1 MPSIYIYE
9 KYIDWLTVSNAGM
22 HIEASKAR
30 GEDRCSVEETK
41 HVPVGE
47 DDWNETEEIPPRR
60 VPMGNKGNRLQ
71 FSPQDRHI

>member
-47 DDWNETEEIPPRR
+47 DD
-60 VPMGNKGNRLQ
+60 
-71 FSPQDRHI
+71 